1 PPVGGGPV
9 CGECMAAGARVRCDG
24 SGFGLDGPRHPGRG
38 AAGRRSVAGGAI
50 PAGAMVWRGRGT
62 RACCRGGSRR
72 RSYRRRPDRAA
83 YAAGRLV
90 GRERAGVPRIRL
102 AIAARRGRA
111 CGCTR
116 RAFLMP
122 SVRPVCLILVVVAAA
137 CRNFGEPA
145 TTLAVSPPT
154 LAFTAPI
161 GGVGP
166 PQQLL
171 TVDRRGSGR
180 LQWDATSDAPWLAIA
195 PAQDTAPAT
204 AWVTA
209 ALQNLSIGTHHGHI
223 VVVAGA
229 DTSLVA
235 VTFLVA

>member
-1 PPVGGGPV
+1 
-9 CGECMAAGARVRCDG
+9 
-24 SGFGLDGPRHPGRG
+24 
-38 AAGRRSVAGGAI
+38 
-50 PAGAMVWRGRGT
+50 
-62 RACCRGGSRR
+62 
-72 RSYRRRPDRAA
+72 
-83 YAAGRLV
+83 
-90 GRERAGVPRIRL
+90 
-102 AIAARRGRA
+102 
-111 CGCTR
+111 
-116 RAFLMP
+116 MP
-122 SVRPVCLILVVVAAA
+122 SVRPVCMILVVVAAA

-171 TVDRRGSGR
+171 TVDRRGGGR
-180 LQWDATSDAPWLAIA
+180 LQWDATSDTPWLAIA

-235 VTFLVA
+235 VTFLVTANVTLSGRWVFTGDTLNVGLELADAAGLVTGSGNFNSRGAARRFFSVQGSVQPPSVTLTLYQASGTPVTLTGSLDDDNVLDAVLNGGGFTAARITLVRQ